1 MSASSTVKVR
11 FAPSPTGKLHVG
23 NVRTALVNWL
33 FAKGQGGKFVLRIDD
48 TDLARSTPE
57 FEQGIEDDLTWLG
70 MLWDERHNQSKR
82 FDRYEAA
89 ADLLKAS
96 GRLYPAYETG
106 EELDR
111 RRKVQLAR
119 GLPPIYDRAALSLTD
134 AEKAAFEAEGRRP
147 HWRFKL
153 DHGRIAWE
161 DLARGHCEVD
171 TASMSDPVLIRED
184 GLFLYTLPS
193 VVDDMDMAITHVIRG
208 EDHVTNTGAQ
218 IEIFEALAKAG
229 WEGATP
235 GFAHMPLLVGADGAA
250 LSKRL
255 GSLSISDMRDQ
266 GYEPIAITSHLGRIG
281 TSDPLEVGE
290 SVEALGASFAFSK
303 MGRSPARY
311 DTADLD
317 RLNAQALHEMTY
329 EAAQPRLEKLG
340 VDLGEAFWNTVR
352 PNLNKFADVIEMA
365 TIVQGPVTPVIEDAA
380 FAEAALGL
388 LPATIDE
395 AAWSAWT
402 AAIKEATGAKGKGL
416 FMPLRL
422 MLTGQ
427 AHGPDMAT
435 MIPLIGRD
443 RMVQRLKGETA

>member
-1 MSASSTVKVR
+1 MSVKVR
-11 FAPSPTGKLHVG
+11 FAPSPTGRLHVG

-33 FAKGQGGKFVLRIDD
+33 FAKGQGGSFVLRIDD

-82 FDRYEAA
+82 FDRYEEVAA
-89 ADLLKAS
+89 RLKAS
-96 GRLYPAYETG
+96 GRLYACYDTS

-111 RRKVQLAR
+111 RRKVQLSR
-119 GLPPIYDRAALSLTD
+119 GLPPIYDRAGLALTD
-134 AEKAAFEAEGRRP
+134 AEKAAYEAEGRRP

-153 DHGRIAWE
+153 EGKRVAWE
-161 DLARGHCEVD
+161 DLSRGHAEVD

-193 VVDDMDMAITHVIRG
+193 VVDDIDMEISHVIRG

-218 IEIFEALAKAG
+218 IEIFEALDAKV
-229 WEGATP
+229 P

-281 TSDPLEVGE
+281 TSDPLEVAA
-290 SVEALGASFAFSK
+290 SVQALGDSFAFAK

-317 RLNAQALHEMTY
+317 RLNAQALHEMDYAT
-329 EAAQPRLEKLG
+329 AQPRLAVLDA
-340 VDLGEAFWNTVR
+340 DLGEVFWNTVR
-352 PNLNKFADVIEMA
+352 QNLQKFADVIEMA
-365 TIVQGPVTPVIEDAA
+365 TIVRGPVTPVIEDAA
-380 FAEAALGL
+380 FAAAALAV
-388 LPATIDE
+388 LPDVIDE
-395 AAWSAWT
+395 GAWSAWT
-402 AAIKEATGAKGKGL
+402 QAVKEKTGAKGKGL

-422 MLTGQ
+422 ILTGQ
-427 AHGPDMAT
+427 AHGPDMAS
-435 MIPLIGRD
+435 IVPLIGRE
-443 RMVQRLKGETA
+443 RMEKRLSGETA

>member
-1 MSASSTVKVR
+1 MSVKVR

-33 FAKGQGGKFVLRIDD
+33 FAKGQGGQFVLRIDD

-111 RRKVQLAR
+111 RRKVQMGR
-119 GLPPIYDRAALSLTD
+119 GLPPVYDRAALALTD
-134 AEKAAFEAEGRRP
+134 AEKAAYETEGRKP

-153 DHGRIAWE
+153 DQGRVAWE

-281 TSDPLEVGE
+281 TSDPLEVGA
-290 SVEALGASFAFSK
+290 SVEALGESFAFAK

-317 RLNAQALHEMTY
+317 RLNAQALHVMTY
-329 EAAQPRLEKLG
+329 ETAQPRLAALG
-340 VDLGEAFWNTVR
+340 VDLGETFWTVVR
-352 PNLNKFADVIEMA
+352 GNLQKFADVVEMA
-365 TIVQGPVTPVIEDAA
+365 AIVQGPVTPVVEDPAFADAA
-380 FAEAALGL
+380 LAL
-388 LPATIDE
+388 LPQVIDE
-395 AAWSAWT
+395 TAWSAWT
-402 AAIKEATGAKGKGL
+402 AAIKEQTGAKGKAL

-427 AHGPDMAT
+427 PHGPDMAA
-435 MIPLIGRD
+435 MAPLIGREKI
-443 RMVQRLKGETA
+443 VARLKGDGAA

>member
-1 MSASSTVKVR
+1 MSANPPVKVR

-23 NVRTALVNWL
+23 NVRTALVNWM
-33 FAKGQGGKFVLRIDD
+33 FAKGQGGSFVLRIDD
-48 TDLARSTPE
+48 TDLARSTAE

-70 MLWDERHNQSKR
+70 LVWDERYNQSKR
-82 FDRYEAA
+82 FDRYEEA
-89 ADLLKAS
+89 ADRLKAT

-119 GLPPIYDRAALSLTD
+119 GLPPIYDRAALELTD
-134 AEKAAFEAEGRRP
+134 DEKAAFEAEGRKP

-153 DHGRIAWE
+153 EGKRVAWE
-161 DLARGHCEVD
+161 DLARGHAEVD

-193 VVDDMDMAITHVIRG
+193 VVDDIDMGITHVIRG

-218 IEIFEALAKAG
+218 IEIFEALG
-229 WEGATP
+229 GPTP
-235 GFAHMPLLVGADGAA
+235 GFAHMPLLVGDDGSA

-255 GSLSISDMRDQ
+255 GSLSIAEMRDL

-281 TSDPLEVGE
+281 TSDPLEVGT
-290 SVEALGASFAFSK
+290 SVEALGDSFAFAK

-311 DTADLD
+311 DTTDLD
-317 RLNAQALHEMTY
+317 RLNAQSLHAMDYAT
-329 EAAQPRLEKLG
+329 AQPRLAAMA
-340 VDLGEAFWNTVR
+340 VDLGEAFWTVVR
-352 PNLNKFADVIEMA
+352 PNLQKFADVVELA
-365 TIVQGPVTPVIEDAA
+365 KIVKGPVTPVVEDAA
-380 FAEAALGL
+380 FAAAALGL
-388 LPATIDE
+388 LPETIDDT
-395 AAWSAWT
+395 AWSVWT
-402 AAIKEATGAKGKGL
+402 TAIKEQTGAKGKGL

-435 MIPLIGRD
+435 MVPLIGRE

>member
-1 MSASSTVKVR
+1 MSVKVR
-11 FAPSPTGKLHVG
+11 FAPSPTGRLHVG
-23 NVRTALVNWL
+23 NVRTALVNWM

-70 MLWDERHNQSKR
+70 LVWDERYNQSKR
-82 FDRYEAA
+82 FDRYEEAA
-89 ADLLKAS
+89 ARLKAA
-96 GRLYPAYETG
+96 GRLYPCYDTS

-111 RRKVQLAR
+111 RRKVQLSR
-119 GLPPIYDRAALSLTD
+119 GLPPIYDRAALNLTD
-134 AEKAAFEAEGRRP
+134 AQKAAYEAEGRRP

-153 DHGRIAWE
+153 QGKRVAWE
-161 DLARGHCEVD
+161 DLARGHAEVD

-193 VVDDMDMAITHVIRG
+193 VVDDIDMAITHIIRG

-218 IEIFEALAKAG
+218 IEIFEAL
-229 WEGATP
+229 GAAVP

-266 GYEPIAITSHLGRIG
+266 GYEPIAITSHLGKIG
-281 TSDPLEVGE
+281 TSDNLEVAP
-290 SVEALGASFAFSK
+290 SIQALGDSFAFSK

-317 RLNAQALHEMTY
+317 RLNAQALHEMDYAT
-329 EAAQPRLEKLG
+329 AQPRLQALDA
-340 VDLGEAFWNTVR
+340 DLGAGFWTAVR
-352 PNLNKFADVIEMA
+352 GNLNTFADVADMA
-365 TIVQGPVTPVIEDAA
+365 RIVKGPIQPVIEDAT
-380 FAEAALGL
+380 FAEAALRL
-388 LPATIDE
+388 LPDVIDE
-395 AAWSAWT
+395 NAWSAWT
-402 AAIKEATGAKGKGL
+402 NAVKAETGAKGKAL

-422 MLTGQ
+422 ALTGQ
-427 AHGPDMAT
+427 PHGPDMAALA
-435 MIPLIGRD
+435 PLIGRD
-443 RMVQRLKGETA
+443 AIQRRLRGEAA

>member
-1 MSASSTVKVR
+1 MSVKVR

-33 FAKGQGGKFVLRIDD
+33 FAKGQGGSFVLRIDD

-119 GLPPIYDRAALSLTD
+119 GLPPIYDRAALALTD
-134 AEKAAFEAEGRRP
+134 AEKAAYEAEGRKP

-153 DHGRIAWE
+153 DHGRVAWE

-218 IEIFEALAKAG
+218 IEIFEALAKEG
-229 WEGATP
+229 WKGATP
-235 GFAHMPLLVGADGAA
+235 GFAHMPLLVGADGQA

-290 SVEALGASFAFSK
+290 SVEALGASFAFAK

-317 RLNAQALHEMTY
+317 RLNAQALHAMTY
-329 EAAQPRLEKLG
+329 ETAQPRLAALG
-340 VDLGEAFWNTVR
+340 VDLGEGFWAVVR
-352 PNLNKFADVIEMA
+352 PNLQKFADVVEMA
-365 TIVQGPVTPVIEDAA
+365 KIVQGPVTPVVEDAA
-380 FAEAALGL
+380 FAEAALSL
-388 LPATIDE
+388 LPEVIDDTAWAT
-395 AAWSAWT
+395 WT
-402 AAIKEATGAKGKGL
+402 AAIKEQTGAKGKAL

-427 AHGPDMAT
+427 PHGPDMAT
-435 MIPLIGRD
+435 KAPLIGRE
-443 RMVQRLKGETA
+443 RIAARLKGDGAA